1 MNGKYLA
8 DTSVIV
14 DLLRRGELVPIP
26 KEAEIL
32 ICAIVLGE
40 LYYGALISARPQEQI
55 ARLEQFSI
63 NIKFCKLI

>member
-14 DLLRRGELVPIP
+14 DLLHRGETVPIP

-40 LYYGALISARPQEQI
+40 LYYGALICTRPQEQT
-55 ARLEQFSI
+55 ARLKKNFSA
-63 NIKFCKLI
+63 NMM

>member
-14 DLLRRGELVPIP
+14 DLLRLGEAVPIP

-40 LYYGALISARPQEQI
+40 LYYGALISARPQEQT
-55 ARLEQFSI
+55 ARLEKFSA
-63 NIKFCKLI
+63 NIKFYKPI